1 MYQDTIESMFHNKV
15 HTLDT
20 ALDVAKDEI
29 AWGFMDGVIVALE
42 QFQTIDPELD
52 TSSFNPFKIVV
63 GGKIVDE

>member
-1 MYQDTIESMFHNKV
+1 
-15 HTLDT
+15 
-20 ALDVAKDEI
+20 
-29 AWGFMDGVIVALE
+29 MDGVIVALE